1 MRERPPY
8 LPSRETLE
16 SYLCALIP
24 PSITTLDE
32 QVDFLEEEFVRAV
45 EKALAE
51 QMLRVGEWGH
61 EATKA
66 RHAREI
72 ERARLEAKIEAIDE
86 MEFICICEGEDD
98 LCPVCAYK
106 RKLHAA
112 RAALDAKG
120 DAAPTE
126 ER

>member
-32 QVDFLEEEFVRAV
+32 EVHFLEEEFVRVA
-45 EKALAE
+45 EKAMAE

-66 RHAREI
+66 RHARELEKAVAEARI
-72 ERARLEAKIEAIDE
+72 EEIVLYADS
-86 MEFICICEGEDD
+86 GDD
-98 LCPVCAYK
+98 VLDH
-106 RKLHAA
+106 LAA
-112 RAALDAKG
+112 LRAALAALDMEVKG
-120 DAAPTE
+120 E
-126 ER
+126 

>member
-32 QVDFLEEEFVRAV
+32 EVHFLEEEFVRVA
-45 EKALAE
+45 EKAMAE

-72 ERARLEAKIEAIDE
+72 ERARLEARIEEAKLIDLE
-86 MEFICICEGEDD
+86 SD
-98 LCPVCAYK
+98 L
-106 RKLHAA
+106 RGHAA
-112 RAALDAKG
+112 GILSAFVSRRLRTLRAALAALDMEVKG
-120 DAAPTE
+120 E
-126 ER
+126 